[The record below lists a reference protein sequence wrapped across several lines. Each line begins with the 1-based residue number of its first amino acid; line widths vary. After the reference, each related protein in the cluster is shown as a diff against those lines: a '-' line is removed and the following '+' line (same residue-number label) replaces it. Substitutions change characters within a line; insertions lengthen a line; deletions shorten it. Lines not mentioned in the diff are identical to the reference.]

1 MTEDADSFSISKS
14 VSLFNHWETGRA
26 IYPLPRCLWIP
37 HKSRH
42 FMKYCLGVGRHQLI
56 SDPPLSP
63 PLQEEGD
70 KETSAYASGK
80 EKKRKSARDC
90 TVSSSWSLSLFIT
103 SSTAVSREVEATP
116 VWKFGI
122 ICQKSSQSGP
132 MAPRHKD
139 KTLSLQQAICK
150 LRDRCCLYIMVTTSK
165 Y

>member
-1 MTEDADSFSISKS
+1 MTEDADSFLISKS
-14 VSLFNHWETGRA
+14 VSLLNHWETGRA

-80 EKKRKSARDC
+80 EKKRKSAKDC
-90 TVSSSWSLSLFIT
+90 TVSSSWSLSLFKT

-116 VWKFGI
+116 EWKSGI
-122 ICQKSSQSGP
+122 HQKQP
-132 MAPRHKD
+132 VAQWLLDTKTRHY
-139 KTLSLQQAICK
+139 LC
-150 LRDRCCLYIMVTTSK
+150 SK
-165 Y
+165 QYAN